1 MSDPRMVTIAHALPT
16 RVRLAAPRLA
26 WHREACE
33 RIAHALAERGG
44 LARVIVRPPTGSVIV
59 EGADGPLAAEAL
71 RAELEALLRE
81 AHDDEGRPLAEPAQ
95 ESRHGPTRIARA
107 VAHAASGINADVR
120 AALDGLADL
129 GTVLPLVFA
138 IGGIAQV
145 GARRDMPSPTWF
157 NLLWWSLRSFMT
169 FNFEAVTE
177 EEGQAG
183 HPDGARRDAMGEI

>member
-1 MSDPRMVTIAHALPT
+1 MDAPWKVTIAHALPS
-16 RVRLAAPRLA
+16 RVRFAAPKLA

-33 RIAHALAERGG
+33 RVAHALAERGG
-44 LARVIVRPPTGSVIV
+44 LSRVIVRPPTGSVIV
-59 EGADGPLAAEAL
+59 EGTDGPLAPDAL
-71 RAELEALLRE
+71 REALEALLRDLR
-81 AHDDEGRPLAEPAQ
+81 DDEGRPLAEPAR
-95 ESRHGPTRIARA
+95 EDRPGPTRIARA

-138 IGGIAQV
+138 VAGVAQV

>member
-1 MSDPRMVTIAHALPT
+1 MVTIAHALPS

-33 RIAHALAERGG
+33 RVARALAERGG
-44 LARVIVRPPTGSVIV
+44 LSRVTVRPPTGSVIV
-59 EGADGPLAAEAL
+59 EGDDALAAEAL
-71 RAELEALLRE
+71 REALEALLGDLR
-81 AHDDEGRPLAEPAQ
+81 DDEGHPLVDPVREARP
-95 ESRHGPTRIARA
+95 SPTRIARA
-107 VAHAASGINADVR
+107 VARAASGINADVR

-138 IGGIAQV
+138 LAGVTQV

-157 NLLWWSLRSFMT
+157 NLFWWSLRSFMT

-177 EEGQAG
+177 EEGAAHG
-183 HPDGARRDAMGEI
+183 AGARRDAMGEI